1 MKLCYR
7 TCSENVVG
15 ELDHNVV
22 DIAPNIVSELACKRL
37 CLNTA
42 DCSCYTYFYPNS
54 SLYHHYCVLQTE
66 FVPPAQPCSSCAS
79 GPAICSATTT
89 TTPTP
94 PTTTTP
100 GCSLAMEGELSQSL
114 MITSVGQTSEIRVS
128 GAGPCDLTLLVVGGG
143 GRDDAQVDSYGGG
156 GSGRLQYRSLQVAPG
171 TVLAARVGGQRE
183 ASSLASSSK
192 DTVTAGPGQDSR
204 YTYGGRHVSDV

>member
-1 MKLCYR
+1 M
-7 TCSENVVG
+7 G
-15 ELDHNVV
+15 ELDRNVV

-37 CLNTA
+37 CLSTA

-89 TTPTP
+89 TTPT
-94 PTTTTP
+94 TTTP

-143 GRDDAQVDSYGGG
+143 GRDDVQVDSYGGG
-156 GSGRLQYRSLQVAPG
+156 GSGHLQYRSLQVGPG
-171 TVLAARVGGQRE
+171 TVLAARVGDQRE
-183 ASSLASSSK
+183 ASSLASSSG